1 MKRSLLVAGLVV
13 AMASVANAAQ
23 VHIFLAAG
31 GATNGATD
39 CLSAANAG
47 VNPELP
53 AGPGASTLFVCMQL
67 NSAQLAGAGAFGG
80 NIDIDSTVGLNGG
93 PGALVVNNPS
103 SRWGSPT
110 NGTAGAG
117 PDAYSGMLLNA
128 AVAVT
133 AASPSDAANGNGP
146 IFLIASGSINYGAG
160 GAAWIN
166 LPANGAFGGNDPA
179 GALGGA
185 FGWAAPGVPDIGGI
199 GSDINGTPGVQASYA
214 DLGAGDPSYG
224 FILSDLGGTGV
235 RTGLADLTVLPEPA
249 TLALL
254 GLGGLLIRR
263 KR

>member
-13 AMASVANAAQ
+13 AMASVANAVQ
-23 VHIFLAAG
+23 VHFFLAAG
-31 GATNGATD
+31 GASNGATT
-39 CLSAANAG
+39 CLNAANLG

-67 NSAQLAGAGAFGG
+67 NGAQLAGAGTFDGG
-80 NIDIDSTVGLNGG
+80 VDIDSAGIDGG
-93 PGALVVNNPS
+93 PGNLVVNNPGA
-103 SRWGSPT
+103 RWGATLPGLPGLAP
-110 NGTAGAG
+110 N
-117 PDAYSGMLLNA
+117 AYSGMIA
-128 AVAVT
+128 TTASAVT
-133 AASPSDAANGNGP
+133 AGSANDGANGNGP
-146 IFLIASGSINYGAG
+146 IFMIASGSISYGAG

-166 LPANGAFGGNDPA
+166 LPVNGAIGGNDPA

-185 FGWAAPGVPDIGGI
+185 FGWADPGVPDIGGI
-199 GSDINGTPGVQASYA
+199 GSDINGLPGAQASYA

-235 RTGLADLTVLPEPA
+235 TTGRADLTVLPEPA